1 MEEPLISVIV
11 PVYKVETCL
20 PRCLDSIIHQTYQ
33 NLEII
38 LVDDG
43 SPDNSGAICDE
54 YAKKDKRVRV
64 IHKQNGGVSSARNA
78 GLEAASGE
86 YIGWVDSDDWIE
98 RDMFEYLKNLAVTCQ
113 ADVAQCGR
121 YWENGDFVAKE
132 YGSLHGPQTIDLLS
146 EITPAMWNGIAN
158 EVWCKLFKSD
168 IIENLRFREDF
179 SVGEDIDFILHVLRK
194 AERLAI
200 GSEAKYHYCQ
210 RPESLYNAGGS
221 LDILLR
227 CRETFLNLEEEFAQE
242 KDYLRFLKGE
252 AIKNRFMI
260 CSRIAA
266 NGLAHDHRNTIA
278 LVRDELRKDF
288 SLRKEGVFS
297 LKEQIKWALIV
308 FCWPAYC
315 LALRMWNYLKYR
327 NKKQI

>member
-11 PVYKVETCL
+11 PVYKVEAYL
-20 PRCLDSIIHQTYQ
+20 RRCLDSIVNQTYR

-43 SPDNSGAICDE
+43 SPDHSGAICDA
-54 YAKKDKRVRV
+54 YAKRDRRIRV
-64 IHKQNGGVSSARNA
+64 IHKVNGGVSSARNA

-98 RDMFEYLKNLAVTCQ
+98 NDMFEYLKNLAVTCQ

-315 LALRMWNYLKYR
+315 LALRMWNYLKYK

>member
-78 GLEAASGE
+78 GLEAAFGE

-168 IIENLRFREDF
+168 VIENLRFREDF
-179 SVGEDIDFILHVLRK
+179 SVGEDIDFVLHVLRK

-221 LDILLR
+221 LDILLQ

-278 LVRDELRKDF
+278 LVRGELRKDF

>member
-11 PVYKVETCL
+11 PVYKVEAYL
-20 PRCLDSIIHQTYQ
+20 RRCLDSIVNQTYR

-43 SPDNSGAICDE
+43 SPDRSGAICDA
-54 YAKKDKRVRV
+54 YAKRDRRIRV
-64 IHKQNGGVSSARNA
+64 IHKVNGGVSSARNA

-98 RDMFEYLKNLAVTCQ
+98 NDMFEYLKNLAVTCQ

-121 YWENGDFVAKE
+121 YWENGAFVAKE

-146 EITPAMWNGIAN
+146 EITPSMWNGIAN

-168 IIENLRFREDF
+168 VIENLRFREDF
-179 SVGEDIDFILHVLRK
+179 SVGEDIDFVLHVLRK
-194 AERLAI
+194 AERLAL

-227 CRETFLNLEEEFAQE
+227 CRETFLNLEREFEQE
-242 KDYLRFLKGE
+242 KDYLQFLKSGS
-252 AIKNRFMI
+252 IKNDFMI
-260 CSRIAA
+260 CSRIVT
-266 NGLAHDHRNTIA
+266 NGLNRDYRNTIMS
-278 LVRDELRKDF
+278 VRNELRKEL
-288 SLRKEGVFS
+288 SLRNTGFFS
-297 LKEQIKWALIV
+297 LKEQIKWTLIV
-308 FCWPAYC
+308 FCWPLYC
-315 LALRMWNYLKYR
+315 VALRAWNCLKYR
-327 NKKQI
+327 NKKHI